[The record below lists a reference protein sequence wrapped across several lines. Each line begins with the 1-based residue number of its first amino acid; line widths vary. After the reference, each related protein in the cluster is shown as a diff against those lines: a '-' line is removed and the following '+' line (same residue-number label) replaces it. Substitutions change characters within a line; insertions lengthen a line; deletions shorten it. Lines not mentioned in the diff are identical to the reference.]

1 MRLGSRLWG
10 SDVHSPGLTPR
21 WSLQTDLYLLL
32 PLPRLGPGVGTQ
44 AVHSSARH
52 QVEEA
57 LVIPLLGSPR
67 GNSGGLTHSFHLKH
81 IYSPATLQS
90 CLKETHLAQI
100 YRSLAVEVFPGLV
113 IPQLVFD
120 CVKDKPSWLP
130 CLQKSASLVKVTLS
144 M

>member
-10 SDVHSPGLTPR
+10 SDVHSPGPTPR

-90 CLKETHLAQI
+90 CL
-100 YRSLAVEVFPGLV
+100 
-113 IPQLVFD
+113 
-120 CVKDKPSWLP
+120 
-130 CLQKSASLVKVTLS
+130 
-144 M
+144 